1 MYTNMFGFFE
11 VAIGAYA
18 LYSAITGKGQLLK
31 NDHVKKGME
40 KKYQKWMRILGAFL
54 GPVMLGL
61 GALDIYNSGQETPI
75 LPWLM
80 TALMIASGVLVVLLV
95 VFSVRMTDRSKAKAA
110 GQGGPQKKG
119 APRAAFE
126 FDDEDA
132 K

>member
-1 MYTNMFGFFE
+1 MYNNLFGFFE
-11 VAIGAYA
+11 VAIGIYA

-31 NDHVKKGME
+31 NDNVKKGME
-40 KKYQKWMRILGAFL
+40 QRYKKWMRILGAFL

-61 GALDIYNSGQETPI
+61 GALDIYNSTQEVPV

-80 TALMIASGVLVVLLV
+80 TALMIASGILVVLLV
-95 VFSVRMTDRSKAKAA
+95 VAAVRMTDRSKATA
-110 GQGGPQKKG
+110 QGNAPQKG

-132 K
+132 E